1 MSEIKLPI
9 DEELTESEIA
19 TNVVMEALV
28 AELAANDDEKKPI
41 VPDEI
46 SILPLRENVIFPMLI
61 APLSVSRESSIQLID
76 EAVSSNNRVVG
87 VVTQRDPY
95 SNEPGFDGIY
105 GYGCAV
111 IIRTLVKLPDA
122 VRLIVQGVQR
132 FKILEPIESSPYMK
146 AKIEVIDEPQ
156 MVPGTEEEIEAL
168 RRTVASIFEQAIRLS
183 PGMPDELKSLTQAV
197 NESNVMADLIA
208 AARVACIPVTRET
221 K

>member
-208 AARVACIPVTRET
+208 
-221 K
+221 

>member
-132 FKILEPIESSPYMK
+132 FKILGHRI
-146 AKIEVIDEPQ
+146 
-156 MVPGTEEEIEAL
+156 
-168 RRTVASIFEQAIRLS
+168 
-183 PGMPDELKSLTQAV
+183 
-197 NESNVMADLIA
+197 
-208 AARVACIPVTRET
+208 
-221 K
+221 

>member
-28 AELAANDDEKKPI
+28 ADLAANDDEKKPI

-95 SNEPGFDGIY
+95 SNEPG
-105 GYGCAV
+105 
-111 IIRTLVKLPDA
+111 
-122 VRLIVQGVQR
+122 VRWN
-132 FKILEPIESSPYMK
+132 
-146 AKIEVIDEPQ
+146 
-156 MVPGTEEEIEAL
+156 L
-168 RRTVASIFEQAIRLS
+168 RLWLCGHN
-183 PGMPDELKSLTQAV
+183 PHLG
-197 NESNVMADLIA
+197 
-208 AARVACIPVTRET
+208 
-221 K
+221 